1 VGRGARAAVGV
12 AAGAEPVPRVTAG
25 APLVAELGDA
35 GDAVSAMQPATAV
48 ASSAIMATIH
58 RCPGRRRRRVI
69 A

>member
-1 VGRGARAAVGV
+1 VGRAAGAAVGV

-25 APLVAELGDA
+25 AALDAGLVADGD
-35 GDAVSAMQPATAV
+35 GVSAMQAAIAV
-48 ASSAIMATIH
+48 ASSAIVATIH